1 MAILL
6 VDVAGILMD
15 HVWTVVH
22 PRPCPD
28 VTTLLI
34 AEIAPLLVVTLLVAG
49 MVTGPQLIVTTAAH
63 LVVAVILLMTGMVT
77 ILRNVTIPQL
87 VVMIIMLVVIAPLV
101 VVDIPLLVEAAPQ
114 LDVTTHPLI
123 ATTLLL
129 VVDTHLL
136 SHTGTVVR
144 LLSGLKVPHSP
155 GRDYEVISPQPLDK
169 DAFPETDL
177 GARSS
182 LPGNLG
188 VGYPPFDHGS
198 GPNDSTTIR
207 PVHLLLDQRNDSQIR
222 RGGWLSDKSP
232 PSPFGSQDSY
242 SSARRR
248 KHRADRPRQF
258 DVGAFHKANLL
269 KAIEEEDIGTIE
281 ELYRSSDSRK
291 EITDHVIE
299 AKSPEFILKFVEI
312 IRYGKGY
319 LFSSLFRK
327 KSNAVIEQVLEKS
340 DFSQED
346 LIDAAHDV
354 ELVCLPQRFVHLLS
368 KIESMRDKVKVIVD
382 GVIQLFIK
390 ERTECIEPLLT
401 ELESK
406 QFLSKDLANFATQ
419 VIFVAGVFED
429 NEICTKSLYDRPAIT
444 PEVYAY
450 ALSVTAHKTVKSP
463 LSGWLLASAS
473 RDDLL
478 ALKKWGNHGALNTE
492 FQKASDTVK
501 LGESRHCH
509 CWSYS

>member
-1 MAILL
+1 
-6 VDVAGILMD
+6 
-15 HVWTVVH
+15 
-22 PRPCPD
+22 
-28 VTTLLI
+28 
-34 AEIAPLLVVTLLVAG
+34 
-49 MVTGPQLIVTTAAH
+49 MVS
-63 LVVAVILLMTGMVT
+63 
-77 ILRNVTIPQL
+77 
-87 VVMIIMLVVIAPLV
+87 
-101 VVDIPLLVEAAPQ
+101 PQ
-114 LDVTTHPLI
+114 LDVTIPPLI

-129 VVDTHLL
+129 VVDIIVL

-144 LLSGLKVPHSP
+144 LLSGLKTLTLQ
-155 GRDYEVISPQPLDK
+155 DVIMKSSLLNHLTKMLSLKLTLARVLPS
-169 DAFPETDL
+169 PETWEL
-177 GARSS
+177 AILPLIMAVARMTLLQSA
-182 LPGNLG
+182 LPLLL
-188 VGYPPFDHGS
+188 DH
-198 GPNDSTTIR
+198 NATIPKFVAAGGFR
-207 PVHLLLDQRNDSQIR
+207 TNHHHLLLDPEIHIHQHA
-222 RGGWLSDKSP
+222 G
-232 PSPFGSQDSY
+232 
-242 SSARRR
+242 
-248 KHRADRPRQF
+248 HRADRPRQF
-258 DVGAFHKANLL
+258 DVGAFRKANLL
-269 KAIEEEDIGTIE
+269 KAIDEEDLGTIK
-281 ELYRSSDSRK
+281 ELYRSGDSRK
-291 EITDHVIE
+291 EITDHVVE
-299 AKSPEFILKFVEI
+299 AKSSEFILKFAEI
-312 IRYGKGY
+312 IRYGKWY

-346 LIDAAHDV
+346 LIDAARDV

-382 GVIQLFIK
+382 GVIQLFTK

-463 LSGWLLASAS
+463 LSGWLLVAAN

-501 LGESRHCH
+501 LGESRHCAIVGPIVEAVNEVTSGLVPESVASII
-509 CWSYS
+509 CSYVTENEGSSKSKRKRIREHQYMLESIMERIQSDERRRLVQTTAQDQSQELRSRRRRGRRQSPEEHIYVA